1 MTAVRGRRP
10 LAPRPRGFPRPDNA
24 QSEQSLQLELY
35 KVAVDEYRFQVQLNW
50 DRAKYLLAFNTAI
63 IGAGTGLIK
72 VGGSQARGLVGG
84 LFIVGLAAAA
94 ASVCAIYL
102 QHRYYRAARNA
113 MTALAGRMS
122 LGESGVATTPGAR
135 GLRTTVV
142 AQIGRVQNMLYVLL
156 TVIAGIDSYG
166 IYYAFSK

>member
-1 MTAVRGRRP
+1 
-10 LAPRPRGFPRPDNA
+10 
-24 QSEQSLQLELY
+24 
-35 KVAVDEYRFQVQLNW
+35 
-50 DRAKYLLAFNTAI
+50 
-63 IGAGTGLIK
+63 
-72 VGGSQARGLVGG
+72 
-84 LFIVGLAAAA
+84 
-94 ASVCAIYL
+94 
-102 QHRYYRAARNA
+102 